1 MVPSSLEPCAL
12 ALLHEGTL
20 VRDSS
25 RPDISLC
32 GECRIAKGLHL
43 GSTKPN
49 RNVNGKRGSTEN
61 AFTFAS
67 VMAGH
72 HCCSARAFAV
82 NPSRLPARP
91 SGLRGLTAQRGQAR
105 RSAVPSMQ
113 NCAHASLL
121 KRRKR
126 KNVDREKPLDSW
138 APHISFQRGHARTR
152 PYHPFENRSYP

>member
-32 GECRIAKGLHL
+32 GECRIVKGLHL
-43 GSTKPN
+43 GSTKRN
-49 RNVNGKRGSTEN
+49 RNVNGKRESTEN
-61 AFTFAS
+61 ASTFAS

-72 HCCSARAFAV
+72 DCGSARAFAV

-113 NCAHASLL
+113 NCARASLL
-121 KRRKR
+121 KRKEGRKS
-126 KNVDREKPLDSW
+126 VDHDKPLDSW
-138 APHISFQRGHARTR
+138 RLI
-152 PYHPFENRSYP
+152 

>member
-43 GSTKPN
+43 GSTKRN
-49 RNVNGKRGSTEN
+49 RNVNGKRGSREN

-72 HCCSARAFAV
+72 HCGLGARFRRQPLA
-82 NPSRLPARP
+82 PSGATLRAPGVDRSARP
-91 SGLRGLTAQRGQAR
+91 SKGTAMPSVQNRAR
-105 RSAVPSMQ
+105 V
-113 NCAHASLL
+113 SLL
-121 KRRKR
+121 KREGK
-126 KNVDREKPLDSW
+126 KKKC
-138 APHISFQRGHARTR
+138 
-152 PYHPFENRSYP
+152 